1 MNCTTVDIV
10 MGHSEPGV
18 LGWVQCPGGVDAV
31 LSFFA
36 LVSLSLLP
44 VLLLRLPFFFFN
56 GFIPFFSFWP
66 KAYWQTQTG

>member
-18 LGWVQCPGGVDAV
+18 LGWVQCPGGVDTV

-36 LVSLSLLP
+36 LAGLSLLP
-44 VLLLRLPFFFFN
+44 VLLRPPFFFLM
-56 GFIPFFSFWP
+56 GAVLFFSFWP